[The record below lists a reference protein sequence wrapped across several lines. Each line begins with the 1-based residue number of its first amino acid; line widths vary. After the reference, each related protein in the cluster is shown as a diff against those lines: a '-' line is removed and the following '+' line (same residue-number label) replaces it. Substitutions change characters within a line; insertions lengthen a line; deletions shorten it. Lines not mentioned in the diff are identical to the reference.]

1 MKNLNCSRDFLSM
14 CGDRMM
20 LSGADV
26 LLIVP
31 AFAPFNLNG
40 NTRVGTVYMVVLKN
54 IVWPGFFCGFKK

>member
-14 CGDRMM
+14 CGDRIM
-20 LSGADV
+20 LNGADV

-31 AFAPFNLNG
+31 AFAPFSLNG

-54 IVWPGFFCGFKK
+54 ILCFGFLLV